1 MFINLFVL
9 EYKQNLCQNYS
20 LRSANSMLSSLN
32 AFFSFVGWNDLQV
45 KTLKI
50 QRRIF
55 SDKPKGL
62 TKFEYEK
69 LLTAAKNKN
78 NYRLYYLMQTIASTG
93 QSLILCKMRNKGRLQ
108 FNKAG

>member
-9 EYKQNLCQNYS
+9 EYKQILCHNYS
-20 LRSANSMLSSLN
+20 LLSVNSMLSSLN

-55 SDKPKGL
+55 SGKSKEL

-69 LLTAAKNKN
+69 LLTLFNAEK
-78 NYRLYYLMQTIASTG
+78 SH
-93 QSLILCKMRNKGRLQ
+93 LILPSFLLTEC
-108 FNKAG
+108 